1 MTDFQPAGQPRR
13 GRPPN
18 ALREVQAAPVTAE
31 SFPAS
36 SGPKPAAQYADTSK
50 PHTQAPSVRAEAT
63 KATRRRRD
71 TGGLAGLKLHV
82 PEELKEPGFEYRWI
96 NDDGRRIQGKTVDD
110 DWDVVKTP
118 AIEGQGEGTP
128 VQRLVGKG
136 EAGQPLRA
144 FLCRKPIEFYK
155 EDKAKEQRRIKEQ
168 EDAMKR
174 GTLPTPEGLKGP
186 TTYIPNK
193 IGTSERDYSDAPGVN
208 RVGD

>member
-1 MTDFQPAGQPRR
+1 MDEFQPARQPRR

-18 ALREVQAAPVTAE
+18 ALREAQAAPVMPE

-36 SGPKPAAQYADTSK
+36 SGQRPVAQYADTSRPVEPVPSK
-50 PHTQAPSVRAEAT
+50 RAQAIMAH
-63 KATRRRRD
+63 RRRRD

-174 GTLPTPEGLKGP
+174 GALPTPEGLKGP

-193 IGTSERDYSDAPGVN
+193 IGTTERDYSDAPGVN
-208 RVGD
+208 R